1 MMYTEIFL
9 GKQEVETNE
18 FGEKEKVI
26 TFSPESLFCE
36 EKSVRY
42 SEFYQAMQT
51 GMKAEK
57 QVVMNKYEY
66 KDYMRSALRKFA
78 KIRDSYTDEIIE
90 YTIYR
95 EYEKDD
101 DSIELTLTRGVEQN
115 GSS

>member
-1 MMYTEIFL
+1 MMYTEIYL
-9 GKQEVETNE
+9 GKQELTVNE
-18 FGEKEKVI
+18 FGEKEKAIV
-26 TFSPESLFCE
+26 FSSSLFCE

-66 KDYMRSALRKFA
+66 KDFMRSALRKFA
-78 KIRDSYTDEIIE
+78 KVRDTYTDEIIE
-90 YTIYR
+90 YTILR
-95 EYEKDD
+95 EYEKSDD
-101 DSIELTLTRGVEQN
+101 TIELTLTRGVEQN